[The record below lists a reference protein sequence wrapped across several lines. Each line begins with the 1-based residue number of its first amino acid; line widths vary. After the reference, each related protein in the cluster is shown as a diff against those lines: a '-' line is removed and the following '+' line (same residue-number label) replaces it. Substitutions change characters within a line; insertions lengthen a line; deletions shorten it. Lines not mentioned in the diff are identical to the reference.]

1 MLIINLLIKKFRIKS
16 FKEEKPI
23 IDLRDL
29 SIHYGNR
36 QIVEKLNLSIQ
47 KSEICGLL
55 GPNGAGKS
63 SIYHSIIGLVKP
75 SYGKIFINGT
85 DVSDIPTHLRCS
97 RFGISWVPQYGGS
110 WSDLTV
116 YENLLAIAELHIK
129 NKEEIITKTN
139 NLIRKFEL
147 QNVIKLKSK
156 YLSGGQVRKLTLA
169 MAMVKDT
176 KILILDEPFA
186 ALDPQSVRMIQQIIV
201 SLQMFERISVSIS
214 DHSSRDLLSCVD
226 NAMILSEGKIVAK
239 GTPQELVNNTRAIQ
253 AYFGEGFKI

>member
-1 MLIINLLIKKFRIKS
+1 MSILIKKFRIKS

-23 IDLRDL
+23 IDLKDL

-36 QIVEKLNLSIQ
+36 QIVERLNLSIQ

-63 SIYHSIIGLVKP
+63 SIYHCIIGLVKP
-75 SYGKIFINGT
+75 SYGKIFINGN
-85 DVSDIPTHLRCS
+85 DVTDIPTHIRCS
-97 RFGISWVPQYGGS
+97 KYGISWVPQYGGS
-110 WSDLTV
+110 WADLTV
-116 YENLLAIAELHIK
+116 FENLLAIAELHIK
-129 NKEEIITKTN
+129 NKEERITKIN

-239 GTPQELVNNTRAIQ
+239 GTPQELVNNTKAIQ

>member
-1 MLIINLLIKKFRIKS
+1 MSLLIKKFRIKS
-16 FKEEKPI
+16 FKEERPI
-23 IDLRDL
+23 IEIKDLT
-29 SIHYGNR
+29 ITYGNR
-36 QIVEKLNLSIQ
+36 QIVEKLNLTIQ

-75 SYGKIFINGT
+75 SFGKIIINGVDAT
-85 DVSDIPTHLRCS
+85 DIPTYKRCS
-97 RFGISWVPQYGGS
+97 EFGISWVPQYGGS

-116 YENLLAIAELHIK
+116 YENLMAIAELHIK
-129 NKEEIITKTN
+129 IKDERAQKIN

-147 QNVIKLKSK
+147 QNVVNLKSK
-156 YLSGGQVRKLTLA
+156 FLSGGQIRKLTIA

-201 SLQMFERISVSIS
+201 SLQMFERISVTIS

-239 GTPQELVNNTRAIQ
+239 GSPQELVKNTKAIE
-253 AYFGEGFKI
+253 AYFGEGFKF

>member
-1 MLIINLLIKKFRIKS
+1 MSILIKKFRIKS

-23 IDLRDL
+23 IDLKDL

-36 QIVEKLNLSIQ
+36 QIVERLNLSIQ

-63 SIYHSIIGLVKP
+63 SIYHCIIGLGKP
-75 SYGKIFINGT
+75 SYGKIFINGN
-85 DVSDIPTHLRCS
+85 DVTDIPTHVRCS
-97 RFGISWVPQYGGS
+97 KYGISWVPQYGGS
-110 WSDLTV
+110 WADLTV
-116 YENLLAIAELHIK
+116 FENLLAIAELHIK
-129 NKEEIITKTN
+129 NKEERITKIN

-226 NAMILSEGKIVAK
+226 NAMILSEGKIVAR
-239 GTPQELVNNTRAIQ
+239 GTPQELVNNTKAIQ

>member
-1 MLIINLLIKKFRIKS
+1 MSILIKKFRIKS

-23 IDLRDL
+23 IDLKDL

-36 QIVEKLNLSIQ
+36 QIVEGLNLSIQ

-63 SIYHSIIGLVKP
+63 SIYHCIIGLVKP
-75 SYGKIFINGT
+75 SYGKIFINGN
-85 DVSDIPTHLRCS
+85 DVTDIPTHVRCS
-97 RFGISWVPQYGGS
+97 KYGISWVPQYGGS
-110 WSDLTV
+110 WADLTV
-116 YENLLAIAELHIK
+116 FENLLAIAELHIK
-129 NKEEIITKTN
+129 NKEERITKIN

-226 NAMILSEGKIVAK
+226 NAMILSEGKIVAR
-239 GTPQELVNNTRAIQ
+239 GTPQELVNNTKAIQ

>member
-1 MLIINLLIKKFRIKS
+1 MSSLIKKFRIKS
-16 FKEEKPI
+16 FKEERPI
-23 IDLRDL
+23 IELKDITI
-29 SIHYGNR
+29 SYGNR
-36 QIVEKLNLSIQ
+36 QIVEKLNLNIQ

-75 SYGKIFINGT
+75 TFGKIMINGE
-85 DVSDIPTHLRCS
+85 DVSEIPTHIRCS
-97 RFGISWVPQYGGS
+97 KFGISWVPQYGGS

-116 YENLLAIAELHIK
+116 DDNLMAVAELHISHK
-129 NKEEIITKTN
+129 DERVAKIN

-156 YLSGGQVRKLTLA
+156 YLSGGQLRKLTLA
-169 MAMVKDT
+169 MAMVKNT

-226 NAMILSEGKIVAK
+226 SAMVLSEGKIVAR
-239 GTPQELVNNTRAIQ
+239 GTPQELIKNTRAIE

>member
-1 MLIINLLIKKFRIKS
+1 M
-16 FKEEKPI
+16 
-23 IDLRDL
+23 
-29 SIHYGNR
+29 
-36 QIVEKLNLSIQ
+36 
-47 KSEICGLL
+47 
-55 GPNGAGKS
+55 
-63 SIYHSIIGLVKP
+63 
-75 SYGKIFINGT
+75 
-85 DVSDIPTHLRCS
+85 
-97 RFGISWVPQYGGS
+97 PQYGGS
-110 WSDLTV
+110 WADLTV
-116 YENLLAIAELHIK
+116 FENLLAIAELHIK
-129 NKEEIITKTN
+129 NKEQRVTKIN

-226 NAMILSEGKIVAK
+226 NAMVLSEGKIVAK
-239 GTPQELVNNTRAIQ
+239 GTPQELVNNTKAIQ

>member
-1 MLIINLLIKKFRIKS
+1 MSLIKKFRIKS

-23 IDLRDL
+23 IELKNITI
-29 SIHYGNR
+29 SYGNR
-36 QIVEKLNLSIQ
+36 QIVEQFNLNLQ
-47 KSEICGLL
+47 KSVICGLL

-75 SYGKIFINGT
+75 TFGKIIIDGVDAT
-85 DVSDIPTHLRCS
+85 SIPTHQRCS
-97 RFGISWVPQYGGS
+97 KFGISWVPQYGGS
-110 WSDLTV
+110 WSDLSV
-116 YENLLAIAELHIK
+116 FDNLMAIAELHIK
-129 NKEEIITKTN
+129 NKEERLSKVN

-147 QNVIKLKSK
+147 QNVVKLKSK
-156 YLSGGQVRKLTLA
+156 FLSGGQVRKLTLA
-169 MAMVKDT
+169 MAMVKNT

-201 SLQMFERISVSIS
+201 SLQMFEKISVSVS

-226 NAMILSEGKIVAK
+226 SAMVLSEGKIVAK
-239 GTPQELVNNTRAIQ
+239 GTPQELIKNTRAIE

>member
-1 MLIINLLIKKFRIKS
+1 MSILIKKFRIKS

-23 IDLRDL
+23 IDLKDL

-36 QIVEKLNLSIQ
+36 QIVERLNLSIQ

-63 SIYHSIIGLVKP
+63 SIYHCIIGLVKP
-75 SYGKIFINGT
+75 SYGKIFINGNDVT
-85 DVSDIPTHLRCS
+85 DTPTHIRCS
-97 RFGISWVPQYGGS
+97 KYGISWVPQYGGS
-110 WSDLTV
+110 WADLTV
-116 YENLLAIAELHIK
+116 FENLLAIAELHIK
-129 NKEEIITKTN
+129 NKEERITKIN

-226 NAMILSEGKIVAK
+226 NAMILSEGKIVAR
-239 GTPQELVNNTRAIQ
+239 GTPQELVNNTKAIQ

>member
-1 MLIINLLIKKFRIKS
+1 MSILIKKFIIKS

-23 IDLRDL
+23 IDLKDL

-36 QIVEKLNLSIQ
+36 QIVERLNLSIQ

-63 SIYHSIIGLVKP
+63 SIYHCIIGLVKP
-75 SYGKIFINGT
+75 SYGKIFINGN
-85 DVSDIPTHLRCS
+85 DVTDIPTHVRCS
-97 RFGISWVPQYGGS
+97 KYGISWVPQYGGS
-110 WSDLTV
+110 WADLTV
-116 YENLLAIAELHIK
+116 FENLLAIAELHIK
-129 NKEEIITKTN
+129 NKEERITKIN

-239 GTPQELVNNTRAIQ
+239 GTPQELVNNTKAIQ

>member
-1 MLIINLLIKKFRIKS
+1 MSILIKKFRIKS

-23 IDLRDL
+23 IDLKDL

-36 QIVEKLNLSIQ
+36 QIVERLNLSIQ

-63 SIYHSIIGLVKP
+63 SIYHCIIGLVKP
-75 SYGKIFINGT
+75 SYGKIFINGN
-85 DVSDIPTHLRCS
+85 DVTDIPTHVRCS
-97 RFGISWVPQYGGS
+97 KYGISWVPQYGGS
-110 WSDLTV
+110 WADLTV
-116 YENLLAIAELHIK
+116 FENLLAIAELHIK
-129 NKEEIITKTN
+129 NKEERITKIN
-139 NLIRKFEL
+139 NRIRKFEL

-239 GTPQELVNNTRAIQ
+239 GTPQELVNNTKAIQ

>member
-1 MLIINLLIKKFRIKS
+1 MSLLIKKFRIKS
-16 FKEEKPI
+16 FKEERPI
-23 IDLRDL
+23 IELKNL
-29 SIHYGNR
+29 SISYGNR
-36 QIVEKLNLSIQ
+36 QIVEQLNLNIQ

-63 SIYHSIIGLVKP
+63 SIYHTIVGLVKP
-75 SYGKIFINGT
+75 SYGKIIIDGVDAT
-85 DVSDIPTHLRCS
+85 DIPTHLRCTK
-97 RFGISWVPQYGGS
+97 FGISWVPQYGGS

-116 YENLLAIAELHIK
+116 FENLMAIAELHIK
-129 NKEEIITKTN
+129 NKEERITKIN

-147 QNVIKLKSK
+147 QNVVKLKSK

-169 MAMVKDT
+169 MAMVKNT

-201 SLQMFERISVSIS
+201 SLQMFEKISVSIS

-226 NAMILSEGKIVAK
+226 KAMILSEGKIVAK
-239 GTPQELVNNTRAIQ
+239 GTPQELVKNTRAIEE
-253 AYFGEGFKI
+253 YFGEGFKF

>member
-1 MLIINLLIKKFRIKS
+1 MSFLIKKFRIKS
-16 FKEEKPI
+16 FKEERPVIELK
-23 IDLRDL
+23 DLTI
-29 SIHYGNR
+29 SYGNR
-36 QIVEKLNLSIQ
+36 QIVEQLNLSLQ
-47 KSEICGLL
+47 RSEICGLL

-75 SYGKIFINGT
+75 AFGKIIINGEDAT
-85 DVSDIPTHLRCS
+85 NIPTHLRCTK
-97 RFGISWVPQYGGS
+97 FGISWVPQYGGS
-110 WSDLTV
+110 WSDLSV
-116 YENLLAIAELHIK
+116 HDNLMAIGELHIK
-129 NKEEIITKTN
+129 NKEERFSKIN

-147 QNVIKLKSK
+147 QNVIRLKSK
-156 YLSGGQVRKLTLA
+156 YLSGGQIRKLTLA

-201 SLQMFERISVSIS
+201 SLQMFDKISVTIS

-226 NAMILSEGKIVAK
+226 NAMVLSEGKIIAK
-239 GTPQELVNNTRAIQ
+239 GSPQSLVKNTKAIE